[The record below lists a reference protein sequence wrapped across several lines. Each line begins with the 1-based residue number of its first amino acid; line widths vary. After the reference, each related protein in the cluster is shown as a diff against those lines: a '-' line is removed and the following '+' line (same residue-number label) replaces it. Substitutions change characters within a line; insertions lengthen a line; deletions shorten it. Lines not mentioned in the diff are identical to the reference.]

1 MKPKAG
7 FLSLAE
13 ELQFY
18 ILISLPYRD
27 ILRCSSVCK
36 ALRQTYLS
44 YSELQY
50 IVELGGQQL
59 LRVPDINPDNRISIS
74 RRLQLLRNRAHAWF
88 RLDVNTCTTIFLPDQ
103 FRNSGTPSIRVA
115 NRHLCLWD
123 NSEKSA
129 TILPILPD
137 ASQQT
142 IERDCYPR
150 SLYSGPYAH
159 TFEVFMDPAQ
169 NLIAVVHAG
178 TGYDPIANWGYAEMF
193 CIDLRALDGGGYHP
207 QAAGHTLVLSELPG
221 CEEPVVEPEPD
232 NVKLKGFGKHIA
244 LWRTLQVNDV
254 NDGFCHRWALQIW
267 DWQHSTTSSCVLTD
281 DINPDYDDAADFCF
295 LGNDRLLVFSHKL
308 KLYSIEDT
316 TQAPQLLACF
326 LLPISAMDTGFAECI
341 LPMEDSLQPPMQAQ
355 QTMWTSDPQHQL
367 FILSIE
373 TFFSTLVFIISTTT
387 FFDLDFSSEMAAEI
401 PWNDWGPSNS
411 RVLQN
416 QTECRIGV
424 SGNRVLQACPVDD
437 TTDEHDPSHITE
449 FRLCAMDFSP
459 LAIERLQGV
468 GRVVKEPST
477 IIIETPDLLP
487 QVTLTTNLP
496 YVEVVLDKTFSYPL
510 GGIWIDK
517 DAVYLCHGYQSDIE
531 VIEITPRAG
540 D

>member
-1 MKPKAG
+1 MKPTAG

-13 ELQFY
+13 EVQFY
-18 ILISLPYRD
+18 ILILLPYRD

-59 LRVPDINPDNRISIS
+59 LRVPDTNPDNHIPISQ
-74 RRLQLLRNRAHAWF
+74 RLQLLRNRAHAWF

-103 FRNSGTPSIRVA
+103 FRNSGTSSIRVA

-123 NSEKSA
+123 ISDNSA
-129 TILPILPD
+129 AILPILPD

-142 IERDCYPR
+142 IERDCSPM
-150 SLYSGPYAH
+150 LLHLDPDAH
-159 TFEVFMDPAQ
+159 TFDMFMDPAQ
-169 NLIAVVHAG
+169 NLIAVAYAVTDH
-178 TGYDPIANWGYAEMF
+178 DPNWGDAEMF

-207 QAAGHTLVLSELPG
+207 RAVGHTLFLSELTG
-221 CEEPVVEPEPD
+221 YEEPVIETDPD

-244 LWRTLQVNDV
+244 FWRTLQVNDA
-254 NDGFCHRWALQIW
+254 NADFHHLWELQIW
-267 DWQHSTTSSCVLTD
+267 DWQHSTSSCVLTD
-281 DINPDYDDAADFCF
+281 DINPDYDNATDFCF

-326 LLPISAMDTGFAECI
+326 LLPISMYTGYAECI

-355 QTMWTSDPQHQL
+355 QKMWTSDPQHQL
-367 FILSIE
+367 FILSFE
-373 TFFSTLVFIISTTT
+373 SFCSSLLFIISTTM
-387 FFDLDFSSEMAAEI
+387 FFNLDFSEEMPAEI
-401 PWNDWGPSNS
+401 PWDDWGPSNS
-411 RVLQN
+411 RALQN
-416 QTECRIGV
+416 HRECRTGV
-424 SGNRVLQACPVDD
+424 SGNRVLQARPVDG
-437 TTDEHDPSHITE
+437 TTDDHGLSHPME
-449 FRLCAMDFSP
+449 YRLYTMDFSP
-459 LAIERLQGV
+459 LAIERRQGV

-477 IIIETPDLLP
+477 IIIETPESLP

-496 YVEVVLDKTFSYPL
+496 YVEVVLDRTFRYPF

-517 DAVYLCHGYQSDIE
+517 DTVYLVGSPHLSIMCDILTL
-531 VIEITPRAG
+531 I
-540 D
+540 